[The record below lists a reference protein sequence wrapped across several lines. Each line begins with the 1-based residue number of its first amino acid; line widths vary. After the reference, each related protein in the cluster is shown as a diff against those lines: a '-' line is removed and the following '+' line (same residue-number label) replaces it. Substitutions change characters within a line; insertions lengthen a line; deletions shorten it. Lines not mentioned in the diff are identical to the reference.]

1 MAPTGMG
8 AYRTGMGK
16 NPVSMESIAI
26 ETGCIAIRMGVF
38 PLVSGMWPSE
48 LVDVP
53 IWILAP
59 PGRLRLPL
67 IPILEHPK
75 E

>member
-1 MAPTGMG
+1 
-8 AYRTGMGK
+8 MGK
-16 NPVSMESIAI
+16 NPVSKESIAI
-26 ETGCIAIRMGVF
+26 RTGCIAIRMGVL

-59 PGRLRLPL
+59 PGRIRLPL